1 MPFIS
6 EILPNP
12 KGSDQGAEWVEL
24 GNNGAEAVS
33 LAGWTLRDASGKR
46 MALRGEIAP
55 GGYRVFEGPDL
66 GLSLNNAEETL
77 ILLDPK
83 GTAADTISWSAAPE
97 GESFARD
104 RSGFMWTQLLTP
116 GAANRVEGA
125 MFEDRLLLAR
135 EGTLV
140 GASGIS
146 AVFGIALVLG
156 LAAAFFAQHLNAKA

>member
-1 MPFIS
+1 M
-6 EILPNP
+6 
-12 KGSDQGAEWVEL
+12 
-24 GNNGAEAVS
+24 
-33 LAGWTLRDASGKR
+33 
-46 MALRGEIAP
+46 
-55 GGYRVFEGPDL
+55 FEGPDL